1 MGLSNRL
8 WFRVVNDLLH
18 DVAAGV
24 SPGAV
29 LALWLVRA
37 GAKEALP
44 SEMFATT
51 MRTWSWILLILFAA
65 LVVSVVTGS
74 VRLNYRTLGVSPD
87 ALEAK
92 GRAALAKHAVF
103 AVVFVA
109 SAVAAFSI
117 LQP

>member
-37 GAKEALP
+37 GAKETLP
-44 SEMFATT
+44 PDMFATT
-51 MRTWSWILLILFAA
+51 MRTWSWILLILFVG

-74 VRLNYRTLGVSPD
+74 VRLNYRNLNVSAD
-87 ALEAK
+87 AVQAK

-103 AVVFVA
+103 TVLFVG